1 MNFEFSDEQQA
12 IQKLVRE
19 FAEKE
24 IAPTVQE
31 RDEKAEFSREI
42 FDKIG
47 ELGLCGIFF
56 PEEYGGSDGSYVSY
70 ILANEELSKVDDAVA
85 AGYASSISLCAWPIW
100 KFGTEEQKK
109 KYLTPLA
116 EGTKLGAFGLTEPNA
131 GSDAARQQSTA
142 VRKGDHYILNG
153 SKIFITNGGEAD
165 IYVVFAMTD
174 KTKGTKGISAFIL
187 EKGME
192 GFTFGKEE
200 QKMGIHAS
208 KTRELI
214 FQDVKVP
221 EKIFSVKEGKGFQKS
236 LWQGHRWRPYR
247 CCMPRGLGIAGAA
260 LEAAIKYSKE
270 REQFGKPV
278 CKFQSISFMLA
289 DMATKLDAARLLV
302 YRAAAL
308 KEQGK
313 PCTKESCMAKLY
325 ATDAAMS
332 IATDAVQILGG
343 YGYIREYP
351 VERLMRDAKI
361 TQIYEGTNQ
370 IQRLIISGQLFTVN
384 RSYRKGDTMSDV
396 LTYDEMKVGDKTTFG
411 KTIGECDVYAF
422 AGVTGDFN
430 PMHVNEV
437 EASKTMFKGRIA
449 MACSVPAS
457 SPRP

>member
-214 FQDVKVP
+214 FQDVNVP
-221 EKIFSVKEGKGFQKS
+221 VENLLGEDGTGFKIAM
-236 LWQGHRWRPYR
+236 QGLDGGRIGVAAQ
-247 CCMPRGLGIAGAA
+247 GLGIAGAA

-370 IQRLIISGQLFTVN
+370 IQRLIISGQL
-384 RSYRKGDTMSDV
+384 
-396 LTYDEMKVGDKTTFG
+396 LQ
-411 KTIGECDVYAF
+411 
-422 AGVTGDFN
+422 
-430 PMHVNEV
+430 
-437 EASKTMFKGRIA
+437 
-449 MACSVPAS
+449 
-457 SPRP
+457 